1 MWIRCDIWIQM
12 ETARSIC
19 SLLKISMKEMS
30 VFQMDVFECWKTMYL
45 CFGQKLHIPMMSFSH
60 IVSYNDVMM
69 TVQNKCKWLYNHEGN
84 NF

>member
-12 ETARSIC
+12 ETARSIF
-19 SLLKISMKEMS
+19 SVLKICMKEMS
-30 VFQMDVFECWKTMYL
+30 FFQMNVFEFWQTL
-45 CFGQKLHIPMMSFSH
+45 NLAFGQKLHIPMMSFSH

-69 TVQNKCKWLYNHEGN
+69 TVQNKCKWLYTHKGN